1 MALSTE
7 NVNSLDWSYPV
18 TLAEPHTGN
27 VLVTGATG
35 FIGSNLVGALVAR
48 GYSVSCLV
56 RRSSDTAALKP
67 LPVRLVAGGIDE
79 PAALRDAVQGI
90 HTVYHLAGL
99 TKASGR
105 ERYFQINQTGTRLLL
120 EAIADVNPG
129 LCRFV
134 HMSSLAAAGPSTG
147 RPGLVEGESANP
159 ISWYGESKLRSE
171 EEVLRYSGSFSVAIL
186 RPSAVYGPADRDIL
200 LVFQMIKRG
209 CLFTP
214 GRFARRFSLIYVDD
228 LVDATI
234 LAGQTDMDSGEVF
247 FVSRPEIYGWEEVG
261 RAIARALGVHY
272 HHVAFPRWI
281 AEAVGTAGDLWSWA
295 TGRPASIN
303 SQKVKELLQPAWIC
317 DTSKARTRLGFNP
330 KTDLDSGVRQTAKWY
345 KARGWL

>member
-1 MALSTE
+1 MALSTQ

-18 TLAEPHTGN
+18 ALAEPQSGN

-35 FIGSNLVGALVAR
+35 FIGCNLAGALVAR

-56 RRSSDTAALKP
+56 RRSSDTTALRR
-67 LPVRLVAGGIDE
+67 LPVRLVTGGIDE
-79 PAALRDAVQGI
+79 PDALREAVQGM

-105 ERYFQINQTGTRLLL
+105 EQYFHINQIGTRLLL

-147 RPGLVEGESANP
+147 RRGLVEGESANP
-159 ISWYGESKLRSE
+159 ISWYGESKLGSE
-171 EEVLRYSGSFSVAIL
+171 EEVLSYSGRFSVAIL
-186 RPSAVYGPADRDIL
+186 RPSAVYGPGDRDIL

-214 GRFARRFSLIYVDD
+214 GRFVRRFSLIHVDD

-234 LAGQTDMDSGEVF
+234 LAGKTDMDSGEIF
-247 FVSRPEIYGWEEVG
+247 FVSRPEIYEWEEVG
-261 RAIARALGVHY
+261 RAIARALGVDY
-272 HHVAFPRWI
+272 RHVAFPRWI
-281 AEAVGTAGDLWSWA
+281 AEALGVAGDLWSRA
-295 TGRPASIN
+295 TGRPIAIN
-303 SQKVKELLQPAWIC
+303 GQKVKELLQPAWIC
-317 DTSKARTRLGFNP
+317 DTSKARARLGFNP
-330 KTDLDSGVRQTAKWY
+330 KTDLDSGVRKTAKWY
-345 KARGWL
+345 KSRGWL